1 MQKANDSFNN
11 VAIDFVK
18 GNDYRIFWYMSKDEA
33 INGIKSPD
41 LKEKNK
47 YLKRREFFFVII
59 KMSDKNIYEW

>member
-18 GNDYRIFWYMSKDEA
+18 ENNYRIFWYMSKDEA
-33 INGIKSPD
+33 INGTKSPD

-47 YLKRREFFFVII
+47 YLKRREFFLLL
-59 KMSDKNIYEW
+59 